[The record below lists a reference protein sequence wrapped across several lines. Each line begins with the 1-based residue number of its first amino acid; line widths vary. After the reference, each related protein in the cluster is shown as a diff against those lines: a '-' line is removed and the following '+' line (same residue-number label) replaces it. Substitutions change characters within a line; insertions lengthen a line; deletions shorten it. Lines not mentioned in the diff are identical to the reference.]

1 MSEIVPYKG
10 GKTATRGYKARVVS
24 LEFAPGKATKV
35 RLENKLVGSGVCLG
49 CEAPRCKT
57 KDAEELALPALLSAF
72 PGDPSFAVCPTS
84 AIDVSD
90 TSGVAVVDS
99 KKCIGCGLCV
109 VRCPYGAISM
119 YSDGTVS
126 VATAD
131 PDGLTTPTP
140 VPADTPN
147 PLRSGRIGVLAG
159 DRAQHLLA
167 ASTKLADSDRNLFVR
182 NLLHEVGLLAR
193 VRRRGDVNVRID
205 AVGSIDCLLIIAI
218 MIVPSVAE
226 HRHGTTCGFCGSD
239 RSPASPGAALA
250 GPGVLAQ
257 RRRSHERMRRQ
268 FGHALAGCSR
278 AGWRQGAQGSP
289 GAWAAA
295 RIEPGAATADHQATA
310 EGRNGQWLWH
320 RAVDEQSRS
329 GTDSS
334 VLPHSIPPQ
343 SRRPPAA

>member
-159 DRAQHLLA
+159 DRAQQLLA

-205 AVGSIDCLLIIAI
+205 AVGSSKSGRIF
-218 MIVPSVAE
+218 VAE
-226 HRHGTTCGFCGSD
+226 IELVGGELEVPRALLEDVAILHARYGIPINEIDVLSVISSFPSSRSEYYQVIRDIQKVLGVSCKTLTIGALLALVWAGKKLSSVGGSAFRVEEGGID
-239 RSPASPGAALA
+239 LAKSLDLPGQSEPYPGA
-250 GPGVLAQ
+250 
-257 RRRSHERMRRQ
+257 
-268 FGHALAGCSR
+268 F
-278 AGWRQGAQGSP
+278 
-289 GAWAAA
+289 
-295 RIEPGAATADHQATA
+295 T
-310 EGRNGQWLWH
+310 
-320 RAVDEQSRS
+320 
-329 GTDSS
+329 
-334 VLPHSIPPQ
+334 
-343 SRRPPAA
+343 PAK